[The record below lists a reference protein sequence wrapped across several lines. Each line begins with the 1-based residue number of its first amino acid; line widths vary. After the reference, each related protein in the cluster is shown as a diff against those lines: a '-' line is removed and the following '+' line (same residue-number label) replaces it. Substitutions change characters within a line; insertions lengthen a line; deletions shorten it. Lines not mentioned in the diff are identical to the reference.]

1 MGVFELPDNK
11 NIGNLFSKYDLFFPS
26 VLINIDTATPHPY
39 ISLLPSPPPSNFALE
54 KRNLSL
60 AILIMLFFGFPILS
74 YPIQPHATSIGYTKA
89 HVKTR
94 QSNPL
99 SCYIQII
106 KPYMGQTHIH
116 QKADSLS
123 AASLSKFDN
132 MVNSKSIFNTKS
144 VEFSRK

>member
-1 MGVFELPDNK
+1 MKISENCFQNMTS
-11 NIGNLFSKYDLFFPS
+11 FSQIKLIL
-26 VLINIDTATPHPY
+26 VLINIVTTTPLPY
-39 ISLLPSPPPSNFALE
+39 ISLLPSPSLSNFALE
-54 KRNLSL
+54 KRNLSI
-60 AILIMLFFGFPILS
+60 AILIMLFFGFPIFP

-89 HVKTR
+89 YAKTR

-106 KPYMGQTHIH
+106 KPYIGQTHIH

-123 AASLSKFDN
+123 ATSLSKFDN
-132 MVNSKSIFNTKS
+132 MVNSKSIFNTTC

>member
-1 MGVFELPDNK
+1 MTS
-11 NIGNLFSKYDLFFPS
+11 FSQIKLIL
-26 VLINIDTATPHPY
+26 VLINIVTTTPLPY
-39 ISLLPSPPPSNFALE
+39 ISLLPSPSLSNFALE
-54 KRNLSL
+54 KRNLSI
-60 AILIMLFFGFPILS
+60 AILIMLFFGFPIFP

-89 HVKTR
+89 YAKTR

-123 AASLSKFDN
+123 AASLSKLDN
-132 MVNSKSIFNTKS
+132 MVNSKSIFNTKCL
-144 VEFSRK
+144 EFSRK